1 MLKSLIIT
9 HGKLGEELIRVAE
22 KILEKKSD
30 IDCMGFD
37 WQEDGS
43 VIINKLESY
52 LNKNKQHQI
61 IIFTD
66 MFGGSPSNICLP
78 YINPNVEVI
87 TGINLPGMLKYL
99 TYKDKNLKFKELVKS
114 IKKGT
119 IEGINV
125 IGEYLGEKTYD

>member
-1 MLKSLIIT
+1 MIKSLVIT
-9 HGKLGEELIRVAE
+9 HGKLGEELIKVSE
-22 KILEKKSD
+22 KILEKKMD

-43 VIINKLESY
+43 GIINKVEAY
-52 LNKNKQHQI
+52 LNKNKKHQI

-66 MFGGSPSNICLP
+66 MFGGSPSNICLR

-99 TYKDKNLKFKELVKS
+99 TYKDKDLSFKELVKT
-114 IKKGT
+114 IKNGM
-119 IEGINV
+119 IEGINI
-125 IGEYLGEKTYD
+125 IGEYLGEKKND

>member
-22 KILEKKSD
+22 KILEKKSN

-52 LNKNKQHQI
+52 LKKNKQHQI

-87 TGINLPGMLKYL
+87 TGVNLPGMLKYL
-99 TYKDKNLKFKELVKS
+99 TYKDKNLKFKELVKT

>member
-87 TGINLPGMLKYL
+87 TGINLPGMLKFL
-99 TYKDKNLKFKELVKS
+99 TYKDKNLKFKELVKT

>member
-1 MLKSLIIT
+1 M
-9 HGKLGEELIRVAE
+9 GEELIRVAE

-30 IDCMGFD
+30 IDCMGFE

-52 LNKNKQHQI
+52 LNKNKKHQI

-99 TYKDKNLKFKELVKS
+99 TYKDKNLKFKELVKTV
-114 IKKGT
+114 KQGT
-119 IEGINV
+119 IEGINI
-125 IGEYLGEKTYD
+125 IGEYLGEKTHD

>member
-1 MLKSLIIT
+1 MIKSLVIT
-9 HGKLGEELIRVAE
+9 HGKMGEELIRVAE

-30 IDCMGFD
+30 IDCMGFE

-43 VIINKLESY
+43 LIINKLKSY
-52 LNKNKQHQI
+52 LNKNKKHQI

-99 TYKDKNLKFKELVKS
+99 TYKDKNLKFKELVKTV
-114 IKKGT
+114 KQGT
-119 IEGINV
+119 IEGINI
-125 IGEYLGEKTYD
+125 IGEYLGEKTHD